1 MTHTTIPFIAPETR
15 LKDLIQVRFDKFHHD
30 HPEVYT
36 KLVSLA
42 REMRAIGKKDYP
54 IRRLYFALRWYF
66 EIETT
71 GHSFR
76 LYNNFAPLYAVLIMA
91 REPDLKGI
99 FDPRRITPARRVIPD
114 PQSAKAA

>member
-15 LKDLIQVRFDKFHHD
+15 LKDPIQVRFDKFHHD

-54 IRRLYFALRWYF
+54 IKRLYFVLRWYF

-91 REPDLKGI
+91 REPDLKGF
-99 FDPRRITPARRVIPD
+99 FDLVASPSLDGFIPD